1 MKQTTPGQGK
11 PYKTPNPVD
20 VGAGGETGST
30 NRREW
35 ESAGTGSAVTTSDTG
50 GGYYTTNNEWVML
63 TANDVASSGRFN
75 PPPHTV
81 SRSFPPMAFPT
92 GSAKDAVSLATHIS
106 NSKLDR
112 GFLHQDVD
120 TAGTSK
126 KSQLWGFQFMYN
138 PTSISYSNSQIDGID
153 WTNPA
158 NTQANLL
165 VGNMTAQVSLYLNRI
180 WDIAAMNDAGGPQ
193 AFPATG
199 LKNTPGY
206 GKYVGYADMKG
217 IYTRGTEWDL
227 EYLYR
232 VLNGDPV
239 KNPTMTNG
247 IETADWGFISGV
259 PVWIKFNDNMRWKV
273 SVTTVTVNHV
283 MFTRGMVPI
292 LSEVTLGLTRIPVIG
307 YTAQADLDVFG
318 KFDGRS
324 TTGPVQTTDPTGTP
338 TN

>member
-1 MKQTTPGQGK
+1 MAKQTVPGRGV
-11 PYKTPNPVD
+11 PYKVPNPVD
-20 VGAGGETGST
+20 NGSGGQTGSTT

-35 ESAGTGSAVTTSDTG
+35 ESSTGSSVDSSG
-50 GGYYTTNNEWVML
+50 GIYTTNSDWVML
-63 TANDVASSGRFN
+63 TAKDVAASGRFN
-75 PPPHTV
+75 PPPHSV

-92 GSAKDAVSLATHIS
+92 GSAKDSVALATKIS

-120 TAGTSK
+120 TAGTTARNK
-126 KSQLWGFQFMYN
+126 LWGFQFMYN

-180 WDIAAMNDAGGPQ
+180 WDIAAMNNAGGPQ

-199 LKNTPGY
+199 TNNTPGY
-206 GKYVGYADMKG
+206 GKHISYNDLKG

-232 VLNGDPV
+232 TLNGNPV
-239 KNPTMTNG
+239 KNPTMQNG
-247 IETADWGFISGV
+247 LDTSDWGFISGV
-259 PVWIKFNDNMRWKV
+259 PVWIKFNDNLRWKV

-318 KFDGRS
+318 QFDGRS
-324 TTGPVQTTDPTGTP
+324 TTGPVQTTDPTGEP